1 VQFDS
6 FVLGAEGEFGYNGR
20 SDFASYANTEV
31 AAENAAA
38 ADTAVRSLRSWKRPT
53 RCRDRIAGDHPQ
65 PDSREPGVARSRVAG
80 VCTQAAD
87 RVW

>member
-31 AAENAAA
+31 ANAAA

-65 PDSREPGVARSRVAG
+65 PDTLKPGATRSRVAG
-80 VCTQAAD
+80 ICTVTTD
-87 RVW
+87 RIW